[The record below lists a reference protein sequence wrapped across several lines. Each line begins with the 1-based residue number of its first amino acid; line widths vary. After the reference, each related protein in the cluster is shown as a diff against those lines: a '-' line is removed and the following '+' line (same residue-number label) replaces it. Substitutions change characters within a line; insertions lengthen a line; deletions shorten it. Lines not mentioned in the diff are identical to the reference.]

1 MMTVKRLGEL
11 DVEREV
17 KRDVAK
23 RIELNE
29 MNNIHFY
36 DIQQIPDANNKS
48 STNHNATST
57 KSNKSSTKHA
67 YHSRRFPS
75 DLALIRGTKFF
86 NPPSYNEFE
95 KERIKEIKKQPGK
108 HLFLNEMY

>member
-1 MMTVKRLGEL
+1 MMTVKRIGEL
-11 DVEREV
+11 DVEKEV
-17 KRDVAK
+17 KRDVARK
-23 RIELNE
+23 IELNE

-36 DIQQIPDANNKS
+36 DIQQIPDANNKNAS
-48 STNHNATST
+48 SHNVANT
-57 KSNKSSTKHA
+57 KGNKSSTKHT

-86 NPPSYNEFE
+86 NSPTYNEFE